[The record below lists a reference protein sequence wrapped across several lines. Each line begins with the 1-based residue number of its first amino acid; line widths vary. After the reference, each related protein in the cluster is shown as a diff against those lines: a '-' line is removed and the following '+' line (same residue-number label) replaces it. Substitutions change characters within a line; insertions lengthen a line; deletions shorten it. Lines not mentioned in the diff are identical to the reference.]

1 MKIINTTRSYLTA
14 LLLISVIAL
23 NAQKS
28 SGPNL
33 SLIKFTPVMK
43 TYLIERELPGAGKLT
58 AEELKN
64 IAKASCAVIREMGT
78 GIQWV
83 QSYVTGNKLI
93 CVYKAENEDLIKEH
107 AKKGGFPCNNITEV
121 ANVFGP
127 ATAN

>member
-1 MKIINTTRSYLTA
+1 M
-14 LLLISVIAL
+14 
-23 NAQKS
+23 
-28 SGPNL
+28 
-33 SLIKFTPVMK
+33 
-43 TYLIERELPGAGKLT
+43 PGGGKLT

-93 CVYKAENEDLIKEH
+93 CIYKAENEDLIKEH